1 MSSTNDALSVLVGL
15 TNSRSSSSID
25 DSSPEKCVTY
35 LLGLLGLIDR
45 QRQMQRELGRLQFI
59 NPGGLMVQPINNRRS
74 RRKVNEDRDT
84 IQEKRQVFHDKRGK
98 LIIPGEE
105 CITICDCL
113 LAECHGCH
121 WPCEHCGSRLCGTM
135 CQQNRKKF
143 VSQVKQLGVT
153 PETVT
158 NNPFA
163 PKKS

>member
-1 MSSTNDALSVLVGL
+1 
-15 TNSRSSSSID
+15 
-25 DSSPEKCVTY
+25 
-35 LLGLLGLIDR
+35 
-45 QRQMQRELGRLQFI
+45 MQRELGRLQFI

-84 IQEKRQVFHDKRGK
+84 MQEKRQVFHDKRGK

-143 VSQVKQLGVT
+143 VSVT

-158 NNPFA
+158 SNPFA